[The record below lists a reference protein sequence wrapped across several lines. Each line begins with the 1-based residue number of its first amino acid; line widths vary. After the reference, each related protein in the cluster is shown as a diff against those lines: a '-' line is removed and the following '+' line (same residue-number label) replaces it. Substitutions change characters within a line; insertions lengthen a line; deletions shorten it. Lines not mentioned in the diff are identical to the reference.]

1 MEALLAI
8 GGKAPDAAFA
18 HPKGVEALLAVGG
31 KAPNDNPAEALVGA
45 ASFSPAKGVG
55 ALLSIGGKA
64 PVATFLFLRLSAVS
78 TAGIG
83 GPAAAAAVEVEV
95 RAGEAGA
102 EGVGVTPAARE
113 DGSCE
118 AESAC
123 WGGGR
128 SAMASEKF
136 QNECRGDRA
145 AEIISPR
152 SAKIENYVPVTTVES
167 SYVDIVPESTITSFV
182 PSNLNSTIFFPSWRF
197 DIRDTKNQQQLRI

>member
-1 MEALLAI
+1 M
-8 GGKAPDAAFA
+8 
-18 HPKGVEALLAVGG
+18 
-31 KAPNDNPAEALVGA
+31 
-45 ASFSPAKGVG
+45 
-55 ALLSIGGKA
+55 
-64 PVATFLFLRLSAVS
+64 
-78 TAGIG
+78 
-83 GPAAAAAVEVEV
+83 AVEVM
-95 RAGEAGA
+95 AGEAGA
-102 EGVGVTPAARE
+102 GEETGTEGVGVTPAARE

-167 SYVDIVPESTITSFV
+167 SYVDIVPESTI
-182 PSNLNSTIFFPSWRF
+182 
-197 DIRDTKNQQQLRI
+197 

>member
-1 MEALLAI
+1 
-8 GGKAPDAAFA
+8 
-18 HPKGVEALLAVGG
+18 V
-31 KAPNDNPAEALVGA
+31 
-45 ASFSPAKGVG
+45 
-55 ALLSIGGKA
+55 
-64 PVATFLFLRLSAVS
+64 
-78 TAGIG
+78 
-83 GPAAAAAVEVEV
+83 AAAAVEVEV
-95 RAGEAGA
+95 RAGEAGAGEETGA

-167 SYVDIVPESTITSFV
+167 SYVDIVPESL
-182 PSNLNSTIFFPSWRF
+182 P
-197 DIRDTKNQQQLRI
+197 LRVLCHLI

>member
-1 MEALLAI
+1 M
-8 GGKAPDAAFA
+8 
-18 HPKGVEALLAVGG
+18 
-31 KAPNDNPAEALVGA
+31 
-45 ASFSPAKGVG
+45 
-55 ALLSIGGKA
+55 
-64 PVATFLFLRLSAVS
+64 
-78 TAGIG
+78 
-83 GPAAAAAVEVEV
+83 AVEVM
-95 RAGEAGA
+95 AGEAGAGEETGA

-128 SAMASEKF
+128 SAMASEKY

-167 SYVDIVPESTITSFV
+167 SYVDIVQESTITSFV
-182 PSNLNSTIFFPSWRF
+182 PSNLNSTIFFPLGGSQIPLPGVGG
-197 DIRDTKNQQQLRI
+197 DIKS